1 MNRRRKPGRGRA
13 SGGSASRG
21 SVLRGLAGL
30 PRADLAAGIGLIV
43 VATFSLAVLTG
54 NLGFLA
60 GSRGSSGPVRTPTP
74 SNVVIVDPR
83 ADVLGT
89 ILYVKSG
96 NLWLQRGAT
105 AAPLTSGG
113 HDSMPSFSA
122 DGQWVYFIRTVD
134 EQGRWPVNGRS
145 VRFNLETPTLMRVR
159 LDGVADPEALLVG
172 RFSTRTY
179 TWSYFI
185 RQPVASPDGTKIVVV
200 TDGPNPTESDIVLKE
215 LDLATGALTSLKAP
229 QNSPLGHQDPAWSP
243 NGRYLLFVKNARD
256 GSRGE
261 PVLMRYDTTT
271 GDAKSLT
278 GPGYTSPAWSPD
290 GRFVAATRTTSF
302 GTDVV
307 ILDAVRG
314 TELLRVTNDERSFN
328 PVWSPAGDSIA
339 YFSIDGGVT
348 DLWSATLV
356 STSGTPT
363 LDGEALQLTIAAG
376 LDASSRPGW
385 WIPTELLPTP
395 APTPTSA
402 PSESAV
408 P

>member
-1 MNRRRKPGRGRA
+1 MEAARDRA
-13 SGGSASRG
+13 RVLLKRAVTFSSAVARELEPSQ
-21 SVLRGLAGL
+21 
-30 PRADLAAGIGLIV
+30 PRAEV
-43 VATFSLAVLTG
+43 FSILLK
-54 NLGFLA
+54 LDPHD
-60 GSRGSSGPVRTPTP
+60 GSSIGVFDADGRRVAWLGSPIDPLRLPE
-74 SNVVIVDPR
+74 VDP
-83 ADVLGT
+83 A
-89 ILYVKSG
+89 I
-96 NLWLQRGAT
+96 
-105 AAPLTSGG
+105 
-113 HDSMPSFSA
+113 
-122 DGQWVYFIRTVD
+122 
-134 EQGRWPVNGRS
+134 
-145 VRFNLETPTLMRVR
+145 
-159 LDGVADPEALLVG
+159 
-172 RFSTRTY
+172 
-179 TWSYFI
+179 
-185 RQPVASPDGTKIVVV
+185 
-200 TDGPNPTESDIVLKE
+200 
-215 LDLATGALTSLKAP
+215 
-229 QNSPLGHQDPAWSP
+229 PA
-243 NGRYLLFVKNARD
+243 
-256 GSRGE
+256 
-261 PVLMRYDTTT
+261 
-271 GDAKSLT
+271 
-278 GPGYTSPAWSPD
+278 
-290 GRFVAATRTTSF
+290 RFVAATRTTSF